1 MKRSTRA
8 EDRKH
13 TEGVAD
19 RIQTRAPWLEALRAR
34 LPILVFVCFAV
45 QPVLDAVGYWQQ
57 RSETENVLT
66 LILRML
72 LLGGGLLLG
81 FLLTERKTVYCAMAG
96 VLAVFT
102 ALHAAACLLAEGTYT
117 LALSDLVNLVRI
129 YFLPMTTLPLIT
141 FLRQNEKVWPAL
153 KKGLLADFGL
163 IVLIE
168 LLAVLTGTDPHTYRD
183 DGVGVLGWF
192 LWTNSQSAILA
203 MLMPILI
210 CLALCR
216 WEKRVLPVAL
226 AAFAAELPLYLLGP
240 KLAYACLLCGGL
252 GIAAVL
258 FLWFRPRWKQ
268 AVAILLVT
276 VCFAAAFPLSPMQAR
291 RRIETAR
298 NRANHS
304 AIDTMET
311 QPSGE
316 EQPDGEGH
324 DSAETKPSRE
334 TLERIYKKYQYGA
347 VRRFGLDRVLA
358 LYGGTTDASV
368 LGDQRLK
375 KINFCKLLM
384 EDSGPMS
391 RLFGLNVKEMRVFIE
406 KGFYHG
412 RTDTWEDG
420 WESLD
425 PENDFHGIYYLT
437 GIVGLVLLLAFLI
450 WFPVRA
456 TIRVLPELKQRL
468 SPELTGFVFAF
479 GFCMIHAIFTA
490 SVLRRNNA
498 SVYLAAVLAGLWYLT
513 RQQATGN
520 RQQTRL

>member
-1 MKRSTRA
+1 MELK
-8 EDRKH
+8 
-13 TEGVAD
+13 
-19 RIQTRAPWLEALRAR
+19 QTRAPWLEALRAR
-34 LPILVFVCFAV
+34 LPVIVFLCFAV
-45 QPVLDAVGYWQQ
+45 QPLLDALGYWQQ

-66 LILRML
+66 LLLRML

-81 FLLTERKTVYCAMAG
+81 FLLTKRKRAYLIMAA
-96 VLAVFT
+96 VLALFT
-102 ALHAAACLLAEGTYT
+102 VLHAAACLLAEGSYT

-129 YFLPMTTLPLIT
+129 YFLPMTVLPLMT

-153 KKGLLADFGL
+153 KKGLLADFCL

-203 MLMPILI
+203 MLMPVLL
-210 CLALCR
+210 CLVLCR
-216 WEKRVLPVAL
+216 WERRVLPAAL
-226 AAFAAELPLYLLGP
+226 AAFAAGLPLYLLGP
-240 KLAYACLLCGGL
+240 KLAYACLLCGGV

-258 FLWFRPRWKQ
+258 LIWFRPRWKQ

-276 VCFAAAFPLSPMQAR
+276 LCFAAAFPFSPMQAR
-291 RRIETAR
+291 RRIDAAR
-298 NRANHS
+298 NQANQS
-304 AIDTMET
+304 AIDTMEA
-311 QPSGE
+311 QPT
-316 EQPDGEGH
+316 GEGQEP
-324 DSAETKPSRE
+324 AQTEPSRE
-334 TLERIYKKYQYGA
+334 TLERIYNKYQYGA

-375 KINFCKLLM
+375 KNNFCKLLM
-384 EDSGPMS
+384 EDSGLMS
-391 RLFGLNVKEMRVFIE
+391 RLFGLNVMELRVFIE

-437 GIVGLVLLLAFLI
+437 GLVGLVLMLAFLL
-450 WFPVRA
+450 WFPIRA
-456 TIRVLPELKQRL
+456 AVRVLPDLKNRL
-468 SPELTGFVFAF
+468 SPELTGFLFAF
-479 GFCMIHAIFTA
+479 VFCMIHAIFTA

-498 SVYLAAVLAGLWYLT
+498 SVYLAAVLAGIWYLT
-513 RQQATGN
+513 QHARRGDH
-520 RQQTRL
+520 